1 MCLYTREKFITKRCT
16 SILILFK
23 PSLLNLMGFVSSW
36 VSWIAYIR
44 AFVPSRVNFFS
55 PGSSPQAYYFIKK
68 ETLAQVFSSEF
79 CKISNNTFSYLQNT
93 SGGCFWAML
102 KNNHRW
108 LSKFI
113 FNWELL
119 VTDNARSISKHMLL
133 LKGFLHSLGV
143 TLNAHE

>member
-1 MCLYTREKFITKRCT
+1 MCLYTKEKFITKRCT

-79 CKISNNTFSYLQNT
+79 CKISKNTFLTEYLWATASEIIKQI
-93 SGGCFWAML
+93 FWIQQVILVENQHHLYIACETCKDSFL
-102 KNNHRW
+102 V
-108 LSKFI
+108 LSDFP
-113 FNWELL
+113 F
-119 VTDNARSISKHMLL
+119 
-133 LKGFLHSLGV
+133 
-143 TLNAHE
+143 